1 MLRILYTAIDQTV
14 PGTVGGS
21 VHVRAVA
28 EGLAA
33 LGHEVHALVTRGA
46 GVWPPGP
53 VRWRDVE
60 APGGRAHFR
69 LLAAREITRV
79 AREVEPDLVL
89 ERYHN
94 FGGEGMLAARAVGA
108 RYVLEVN
115 APVVDYPGS
124 LKSRLDRALLVQPMR
139 RWRERQVR
147 AADLIVSPSAGILP
161 ASVPT
166 TRVLEVEWGAD
177 TVRFTPEASGDAVW
191 QRPPGGITVVFA
203 GAFRAW
209 HGAAQLV
216 EAVRLLRSRGVHD
229 VQAVLIGDG
238 PERAAAQEAARGLD
252 DVIFTGAI
260 AHERMP
266 GALAAADVGV
276 APFDVE
282 RHPPLQLGFYWSP
295 LKIFEYMASGLPVV
309 APALPRLQAL
319 VGHDVEGV
327 LYEPATPAA
336 LADALASLRDPERRH
351 RLGVAARARA
361 EREFSWQAHC
371 AKLDVAFRR
380 LVAGGPREGPARVT

>member
-21 VHVRAVA
+21 VHVQAVA

-33 LGHEVHALVTRGA
+33 LGHEVHALVTLGPACGRRGRCDGA
-46 GVWPPGP
+46 TSKP
-53 VRWRDVE
+53 
-60 APGGRAHFR
+60 PGGRAQFR

-79 AREVEPDLVL
+79 AREVEPDLVI

-147 AADLIVSPSAGILP
+147 AADLIVSPSARDP
-161 ASVPT
+161 A
-166 TRVLEVEWGAD
+166 RVGAD
-177 TVRFTPEASGDAVW
+177 HPGPRSRMGRRYRAFHAGG
-191 QRPPGGITVVFA
+191 QRRCGLAAAAWRHPVVFA

-252 DVIFTGAI
+252 DVIFTGA
-260 AHERMP
+260 M
-266 GALAAADVGV
+266 
-276 APFDVE
+276 
-282 RHPPLQLGFYWSP
+282 
-295 LKIFEYMASGLPVV
+295 
-309 APALPRLQAL
+309 
-319 VGHDVEGV
+319 
-327 LYEPATPAA
+327 
-336 LADALASLRDPERRH
+336 
-351 RLGVAARARA
+351 RARA
-361 EREFSWQAHC
+361 HAGARWRRPKSAWRRLTWSAIRRFSWGSTG
-371 AKLDVAFRR
+371 RR
-380 LVAGGPREGPARVT
+380 

>member
-1 MLRILYTAIDQTV
+1 MAASRPLRILYAAIDQTV
-14 PGTVGGS
+14 PGTLGGS

-33 LGHEVHALVTRGA
+33 MGNEVHALVTRGRTA
-46 GVWPPGP
+46 WPAGP

-60 APGGRAHFR
+60 APGGRPQFR
-69 LLAAREITRV
+69 LLAAREVTRITR
-79 AREVEPDLVL
+79 AVEPDLVL

-108 RYVLEVN
+108 KYVLEVN

-124 LKSRLDRALLVQPMR
+124 PKSRVDRALIVQPMR
-139 RWRERQVR
+139 RWRERLVR
-147 AADLIVSPSAGILP
+147 AADLIVSPSAQILP
-161 ASVPT
+161 DWVPAD
-166 TRVLEVEWGAD
+166 RVLEIEWGAD
-177 TVRFTPEASGDAVW
+177 TVRFNPAASGDVVW
-191 QRPPGGITVVFA
+191 HRQQGGMTAVFA

-216 EAVRLLRSRGVHD
+216 EAMRLLRSRGVND

-238 PERAAAQEAARGLD
+238 PERAAVQESARGFD
-252 DVIFTGAI
+252 HVIFTGTV

-266 GALAAADVGV
+266 TALSAADVGV
-276 APFDVE
+276 APFDVD
-282 RHPPLQLGFYWSP
+282 RHPPLRLGFYWSP

-309 APALPRLQAL
+309 APALPRLRSL
-319 VGHDVEGV
+319 VGHQVEGV
-327 LYEPATPAA
+327 LYDPATPAA
-336 LADALASLRDPERRH
+336 LADALASLRDPDRRH

-361 EREFSWQAHC
+361 EREYSWQAHC
-371 AKLDVAFRR
+371 AKLDAAFRG
-380 LVAGGPREGPARVT
+380 LF